1 MGEEGAENFS
11 DTRDLLARI
20 RLLSPEEAQQASA
33 WPGTNEE
40 EHRDEEHCTA
50 HVTPF

>member
-1 MGEEGAENFS
+1 MGEEAENFS

-20 RLLSPEEAQQASA
+20 RLLSPRKQTSVRR
-33 WPGTNEE
+33 TNG
-40 EHRDEEHCTA
+40 EHRDEERCMV